1 MAHDNIAE
9 APFLGSSRFAIQRR
23 LGMGGMGV
31 VYQAFDR
38 ERNQVVALKTLRD
51 MDAATVVRF
60 KREFRALADVSHPN
74 LVSLY
79 ELVAIE
85 THIFFTMELVPG
97 VSFLRWA
104 RGGGEDD
111 PDPLDGDTVELSEIV
126 VDAPETDS
134 TEPGKRG
141 HLTPR
146 PRPARPRAAPVSS
159 APPAQLD
166 LARLRPS
173 LMQLAEGVAALH
185 AFGML
190 HRDLKPSN
198 VIVTRDGRVK
208 ILDFGLVTDLTGEA
222 GVEDALVG
230 TAAYMSPEQGAR
242 LALTPAS
249 DWYAVGVMLYEA
261 LTGRLPF
268 VGSSTDVLMDK
279 QQFEPPSPREL
290 VSDAPQDSD
299 GAVRRALAPRSV
311 AASARSR
318 GLAPAR
324 LGHGG
329 DSHGDR
335 ALVVPL
341 ERVRRPRGA
350 LGRAGS
356 GARRS
361 PPRQSRGRVRARHV
375 GHGQERA
382 RAPLLG
388 RARGGQSR
396 RRLDRPLLRARVG
409 AVQSGR
415 QPRRRAEPIFVASA
429 AARLRR
435 ADAA

>member
-1 MAHDNIAE
+1 MAHDSPAE
-9 APFLGSSRFAIQRR
+9 APFLGSTRFAIQRR

-38 ERNQVVALKTLRD
+38 DRNQVVALKTLRD

-79 ELVAIE
+79 ELVAVE

-97 VSFLRWA
+97 QTFLRWA
-104 RGGGEDD
+104 RGGNEDD
-111 PDPLDGDTVELSEIV
+111 PDPLDGDTVQLSAIV
-126 VDAPETDS
+126 FDQPETDS
-134 TEPGKRG
+134 TSPGKRG

-146 PRPARPRAAPVSS
+146 PRAPQPKAAPVSS
-159 APPAQLD
+159 EPAAALD
-166 LARLRPS
+166 LARLRPA
-173 LMQLAEGVAALH
+173 LQQLAEGVAALH

-208 ILDFGLVTDLTGEA
+208 ILDFGLVTDLTGDA

-290 VSDAPQDSD
+290 VSDAPQDLTALCVELLRRDPELRPLGREVLRRLGSGTAAIRTATGRSSSRSSVFVGREAHAD
-299 GAVRRALAPRSV
+299 ALEAALAEVRRGKAV
-311 AASARSR
+311 VEFV
-318 GLAPAR
+318 
-324 LGHGG
+324 HGTSG
-329 DSHGDR
+329 MGKS
-335 ALVVPL
+335 ALVRRFLDALEEDQAAVVLTGRCYERESVPYKAVDSLVDGLSQYLSRLPRL
-341 ERVRRPRGA
+341 ECEG
-350 LGRAGS
+350 
-356 GARRS
+356 
-361 PPRQSRGRVRARHV
+361 
-375 GHGQERA
+375 
-382 RAPLLG
+382 
-388 RARGGQSR
+388 
-396 RRLDRPLLRARVG
+396 
-409 AVQSGR
+409 
-415 QPRRRAEPIFVASA
+415 
-429 AARLRR
+429 
-435 ADAA
+435 

>member
-1 MAHDNIAE
+1 VPTDNAVE
-9 APFLGSSRFAIQRR
+9 APFLGSTRFAIQRR

-97 VSFLRWA
+97 QSFLRWV
-104 RGGGEDD
+104 RGHNADD
-111 PDPLDGDTVELSEIV
+111 PDSMDGDTVELSEIV
-126 VDAPETDS
+126 PPAAETGS
-134 TEPGKRG
+134 TSPGKRG

-146 PRPARPRAAPVSS
+146 PRPPRPKEPVVAPL
-159 APPAQLD
+159 PATLD

-173 LMQLAEGVAALH
+173 LQQLAEGVAALH
-185 AFGML
+185 SFGML

-198 VIVTRDGRVK
+198 VLVTRDGRVK
-208 ILDFGLVTDLTGEA
+208 ILDFGLVTNLAGDA

-290 VSDAPQDSD
+290 TPDAPQDLSALCVELCAAIRRCVRS
-299 GAVRRALAPRSV
+299 GAKCCAGSAAARARFA
-311 AASARSR
+311 
-318 GLAPAR
+318 
-324 LGHGG
+324 
-329 DSHGDR
+329 
-335 ALVVPL
+335 
-341 ERVRRPRGA
+341 RRPA
-350 LGRAGS
+350 
-356 GARRS
+356 ARRS
-361 PPRQSRGRVRARHV
+361 AAPSSSAARRTPTRSKPRSPKYAAAKPSSSSCTARRAWARARWCAASWT
-375 GHGQERA
+375 RW
-382 RAPLLG
+382 R
-388 RARGGQSR
+388 RSSR

-409 AVQSGR
+409 ALQSGR
-415 QPRRRAEPIFVASA
+415 QPRRRPQPLSVAAA
-429 AARLRR
+429 AARVRR
-435 ADAA
+435 AHAA